1 MARDHRNIFT
11 DPQSSGLAINDQIRR
26 ELGHVMAPQRKSRST
41 WALSDERELSA
52 TEVIREV

>member
-11 DPQSSGLAINDQIRR
+11 ILRFPFWLSTFGSDGSLV
-26 ELGHVMAPQRKSRST
+26 HVMAPQSKSRST